1 MSVHIESAGRGR
13 PLVLLHGLGMHSG
26 VWMPLLPRLVER
38 YRVHSVDLPGH
49 GHSPPV
55 APYSIALLAREV
67 AAAVAALPD
76 VVGAPPVVL
85 GWSVG
90 GLVAMEW
97 ARTRPDSMLGLVLSS
112 STACFVQ
119 RPDWPHAMA
128 ATTLAQFG
136 DEFAASYRRTLL
148 RFLTLQ
154 ARGSE
159 QGRAA
164 LAQLHDHLLDRG
176 EPAPATLRA
185 AFGLLAITDMRDAVH
200 AIALPSLVLGGDR
213 DTLVPSAALRWLANA
228 LPNATLDIVA
238 DAAHTPFLSHPD
250 AFVAALDRFC
260 DDN

>member
-1 MSVHIESAGRGR
+1 
-13 PLVLLHGLGMHSG
+13 
-26 VWMPLLPRLVER
+26 MPLLPRLVER

-49 GHSPPV
+49 GHSPPI
-55 APYSIALLAREV
+55 APYSIALLAHEV

-76 VVGAPPVVL
+76 VAGAPPVVL
-85 GWSVG
+85 GWSMG

-185 AFGLLAITDMRDAVH
+185 AFAFARDHRHARRGTRHRPAVAGPRRRSRYTCAKRRAALARQRAAKRDARHRCRRCAYPVSVTSRRFRGGTR
-200 AIALPSLVLGGDR
+200 PVLR
-213 DTLVPSAALRWLANA
+213 
-228 LPNATLDIVA
+228 
-238 DAAHTPFLSHPD
+238 
-250 AFVAALDRFC
+250 
-260 DDN
+260 